1 MHGTLKGNGQSR
13 VLVDHIQNEDKVEK
27 DEEFFTSGEDRIF
40 PKGLPVGKVEIVRPG
55 PTFKEIQ
62 FVPSG
67 LQSLLEEVLIVTEG
81 VHQRI
86 PDSLPGL
93 QAPVYLQPPLPP
105 GLSEKPRPLEEVI
118 NSMKTD
124 ADRLR
129 ERYLGIGTKQTAP
142 GQPAPDYN
150 QQPPPP
156 KPILPSAQAPPPAS
170 VPPKPG
176 GN

>member
-1 MHGTLKGNGQSR
+1 MREGFWFSNTLMKLSLLIHPALLAFGGTFMALPAFAQS
-13 VLVDHIQNEDKVEK
+13 
-27 DEEFFTSGEDRIF
+27 
-40 PKGLPVGKVEIVRPG
+40 VEIVRPG

-129 ERYLGIGTKQTAP
+129 ERYLGIGSKQTAP